1 MSGLILNLAPHE
13 RILINGAVIENGD
26 RRARLAIKSPQANVL
41 RLKDAI
47 HPDQADTPVKRLCYD
62 AQLVLSGDLGAA
74 EGKQRL
80 SSGIER
86 LSRIFDDKDSI
97 RTLNDAGAAVFADN
111 IYLCLKFLRQ
121 LIPREQRLLEI
132 SIS

>member
-13 RILINGAVIENGD
+13 RILINGAVVENGD
-26 RRARLAIKSPQANVL
+26 RRSRLAIKSPQANVL

-62 AQLVLSGDLGAA
+62 AQLILSGDLEPE

-80 SSGIER
+80 IAGIER
-86 LSRIFDDKDSI
+86 LSRILDDKDST
-97 RTLNDAGAAVFADN
+97 RTLDDAGAAALSGN
-111 IYLCLKFLRQ
+111 SYLCLRLLRQ

-132 SIS
+132 SVS